1 METQNNEFLL
11 NLKRQEFKSRR
22 EDVKET
28 FKIRCEDVKET
39 FKIRCAEAQHDLQH
53 QMSEAYRMTEAN
65 LRKER
70 DEALAAI
77 CLEEDQFNIE
87 WAAEKFRRSQ
97 TVRPW
102 INEKGEVTG
111 VAVYLGDIHFWIA
124 LHDLYDHPVTY
135 HHLYN
140 HNEEIL
146 LPNERLMRVFCLY
159 RREINEM
166 MVKLGGEPLEYF
178 YWSKVNAQAID
189 ESEIIGYKANFQ
201 GSTGKLMSYDREH
214 YCLARMFVELP

>member
-1 METQNNEFLL
+1 MENQNKEFLL
-11 NLKRQEFKSRR
+11 TMKRQEFKSRR

-28 FKIRCEDVKET
+28 FKIRCAD
-39 FKIRCAEAQHDLQH
+39 AQHDLQH
-53 QMSEAYRMTEAN
+53 QMAEAYRMTEAN

-111 VAVYLGDIHFWIA
+111 VAVYLGDIHFFVA
-124 LHDLYDHPVTY
+124 LDDLYDGERKA
-135 HHLYN
+135 YN
-140 HNEEIL
+140 EINEL
-146 LPNERLMRVFCLY
+146 DLVKLPSERVMRVFCLY
-159 RREINEM
+159 RKEINAMLEENGGKPVVGWRWTKIHTEDIYANDFIKDM
-166 MVKLGGEPLEYF
+166 IIFNGDTGDFGPAGGDNRQMV
-178 YWSKVNAQAID
+178 
-189 ESEIIGYKANFQ
+189 
-201 GSTGKLMSYDREH
+201 
-214 YCLARMFVELP
+214 RMFVELP

>member
-1 METQNNEFLL
+1 METQNKEFLL
-11 NLKRQEFKSRR
+11 TMKRQEFKSRR

-28 FKIRCEDVKET
+28 FKIRCAD
-39 FKIRCAEAQHDLQH
+39 AQHDLQH
-53 QMSEAYRMTEAN
+53 QMAEAYRMTEAN

-111 VAVYLGDIHFWIA
+111 VAVYLGDIHFKI
-124 LHDLYDHPVTY
+124 DLVDAAIGV
-135 HHLYN
+135 
-140 HNEEIL
+140 EIEYKEIGDTSS
-146 LPNERLMRVFCLY
+146 LPNEKMMRVFGLY
-159 RREINEM
+159 RHEINALLKEHG
-166 MVKLGGEPLEYF
+166 KEPLTGW
-178 YWSKVNAQAID
+178 YWTWIPA
-189 ESEIIGYKANFQ
+189 ESIYGEEFAGRRIIFNGDTGDFGPAMPEQCYKWRGFD
-201 GSTGKLMSYDREH
+201 L
-214 YCLARMFVELP
+214 LP

>member
-1 METQNNEFLL
+1 METQNKEFLL
-11 NLKRQEFKSRR
+11 TMKRQEFKSRR

-28 FKIRCEDVKET
+28 FKIRCAD
-39 FKIRCAEAQHDLQH
+39 AQHDLQH
-53 QMSEAYRMTEAN
+53 QMAEAYRMTEAN

-111 VAVYLGDIHFWIA
+111 VAVYLGDIHFFVA
-124 LHDLYDHPVTY
+124 LHDLYDGPTEATRFSELDKVK
-135 HHLYN
+135 
-140 HNEEIL
+140 
-146 LPNERLMRVFCLY
+146 LPSEKLMRVFGIY
-159 RREINEM
+159 RKEINSMIEQH
-166 MVKLGGEPLEYF
+166 GGEPLIGC
-178 YWSKVNAQAID
+178 YWTK
-189 ESEIIGYKANFQ
+189 EKANDIYYEGYDLHMIVFN
-201 GSTGKLMSYDREH
+201 GETGDFGPAYADEKH
-214 YCLARMFVELP
+214 KARMFVEVP